1 MNRCPYQW
9 DAALMLTAWV
19 TVPAC
24 VMRWVAHTKSLSQ
37 VHKGYFGNAY
47 TGCRFDLCREN
58 QCSAGS
64 QCNPANGQCECR
76 EGYALINGVCQS
88 PLWLVLRLTWFV
100 SCFSPLEP
108 IVATE
113 NQYGYA
119 MGYLQSPFY
128 GSDDYPTN
136 FDCEYLVTAPRT
148 DGHGLLFL
156 SGKYAFTFEYQ
167 SKAHATRFI
176 LNILLLWKRLA
187 HVATTDWKF
196 LTLKMLVI

>member
-88 PLWLVLRLTWFV
+88 PLWLVLRLTSFYRLSVRLNQLLQLKISMVMLWATYSPRSMVQTITPQTSIVSILSLHHELMGTVNFFFV
-100 SCFSPLEP
+100 EQIRLYIWVP
-108 IVATE
+108 I
-113 NQYGYA
+113 
-119 MGYLQSPFY
+119 
-128 GSDDYPTN
+128 
-136 FDCEYLVTAPRT
+136 
-148 DGHGLLFL
+148 
-156 SGKYAFTFEYQ
+156 
-167 SKAHATRFI
+167 
-176 LNILLLWKRLA
+176 
-187 HVATTDWKF
+187 
-196 LTLKMLVI
+196 

>member
-19 TVPAC
+19 TVPVCA
-24 VMRWVAHTKSLSQ
+24 MRWVAHTKSLSQ

-88 PLWLVLRLTWFV
+88 PLWLVLRLTSFYRLSVRLNQLLQLKISMVMLWATYSPRSMVQTITPQTSIV
-100 SCFSPLEP
+100 SILSLHR
-108 IVATE
+108 VL
-113 NQYGYA
+113 
-119 MGYLQSPFY
+119 MG
-128 GSDDYPTN
+128 TVN
-136 FDCEYLVTAPRT
+136 
-148 DGHGLLFL
+148 FL
-156 SGKYAFTFEYQ
+156 SSKYAFTFEYR

-176 LNILLLWKRLA
+176 LNIPLLWKRLA
-187 HVATTDWKF
+187 HVATIDWKF
-196 LTLKMLVI
+196 LTLKMLVT

>member
-88 PLWLVLRLTWFV
+88 PLWLVLRLTSFYRLSVRLNQLLQLKISMVMLWATYSPRSMVQTITPQTSIV
-100 SCFSPLEP
+100 SILSLHHVLMGTVYFFCRANTPLHLSTNLKLMLRDSYWTSLCFGNVSLMSQRQ
-108 IVATE
+108 T
-113 NQYGYA
+113 G
-119 MGYLQSPFY
+119 
-128 GSDDYPTN
+128 N
-136 FDCEYLVTAPRT
+136 F
-148 DGHGLLFL
+148 
-156 SGKYAFTFEYQ
+156 
-167 SKAHATRFI
+167 
-176 LNILLLWKRLA
+176 
-187 HVATTDWKF
+187 
-196 LTLKMLVI
+196 